1 MKKLAVIALVLCASA
16 AVAQQSP
23 YDQLANSLMSK
34 YGLEAGAIGVVHDG
48 RLIFVRGYGQGRP
61 RFLFD
66 IASVTKPITSAAIL
80 KLHEQG
86 KLNLD
91 AKVFELLSDLQP
103 LPGQHV
109 VDQRIYQITIRNLL
123 QHTGGW
129 DRDKTFDPM
138 FMNIT
143 PRTPRQ
149 IARYMMSQP
158 LQYAPGTK
166 YAYSNFG
173 YSLLGRVIEK
183 VTGQPYEGWVN
194 RNILQPAGAQCMHID
209 PKLAVLDSHGG
220 WMASVVD
227 YLHFVVALNAG
238 RIISPASIR
247 MMIAKPSIP
256 VTDNWYGMGWQVRPS
271 GGDFNWWHNGSLDTS
286 TTLVVRA
293 YNGYQWVVFFNSRP
307 TNSDQLAA
315 DIDNGMWDAL
325 GKRKG
330 EIPGDLFPKFE
341 GCR

>member
-1 MKKLAVIALVLCASA
+1 MKKLAVIALSLFASI
-16 AVAQQSP
+16 AVAQPSP
-23 YDQLANSLMSK
+23 YDTLANSLMSR
-34 YGLEAGAIGVVHDG
+34 YNLPAGAFAVVHDG

-61 RFLFD
+61 RMLFD
-66 IASVTKPITSAAIL
+66 IASLTKPITSAAIL

-91 AKVFELLSDLQP
+91 ARVFNLLSDLQP
-103 LPGQHV
+103 LPGQSV
-109 VDQRIYQITIRNLL
+109 VDRRIYDITIRNLL

-129 DRDKTFDPM
+129 DSATTFDPM

-149 IARYMMSQP
+149 IARFMMSKP

-183 VTGQPYEGWVN
+183 VTGQPYDTWVQH
-194 RNILQPAGAQCMHID
+194 NILEPAGARCMKID
-209 PKLAVLDSHGG
+209 PSLAVLDSHGG

-227 YLHFVVALNAG
+227 YLRFVVALNSG
-238 RIISPASIR
+238 HIISPASIR

-256 VTDNWYGMGWQVRPS
+256 VSDSWYGMGWQVRRAD
-271 GGDFNWWHNGSLDTS
+271 GDFNWWHNGSLDTS

-293 YNGYQWVVFFNSRP
+293 FNGYAWVAFFNSRP
-307 TNSDQLAA
+307 KNSDQLAA
-315 DIDNGMWDAL
+315 DLDAGMWDAL
-325 GKRKG
+325 GKMKR
-330 EIPGDLFPKFE
+330 EPPGDLFARFT

>member
-1 MKKLAVIALVLCASA
+1 MRNIAALALFFVASA
-16 AVAQQSP
+16 AFAQPSP
-23 YDQLANSLMSK
+23 YDQLANSLMSR
-34 YGLEAGAIGVVHDG
+34 YNLPAGAIGVVHDG
-48 RLIFVRGYGQGRP
+48 RLVFVRGYGQGRP

-66 IASVTKPITSAAIL
+66 IASLSKPITSAAIL
-80 KLHEQG
+80 KLREEG
-86 KLNLD
+86 KVNLD
-91 AKVFELLSDLQP
+91 AHVFQLLSDLQP

-109 VDQRIYQITIRNLL
+109 VDRRIYDITIRNLL

-129 DRDKTFDPM
+129 DSAKTFDPM

-143 PRTPRQ
+143 PRTPVQ
-149 IARYMMSQP
+149 IARYMMGQP
-158 LQYAPGTK
+158 LQYAPGTT

-183 VTGQPYEGWVN
+183 VTGQPYETWVQH
-194 RNILQPAGAQCMHID
+194 NILEPAGARCMRID
-209 PKLAVLDSHGG
+209 PQLAVLDSHGG

-227 YLHFVVALNAG
+227 YLHFVTALNAG

-256 VTDNWYGMGWQVRPS
+256 VTDSWYGMGWQVRPS
-271 GGDFNWWHNGSLDTS
+271 GGDYNWWHNGSLPTS

-293 YNGYQWVVFFNSRP
+293 YNGYEWVAFFNSRP
-307 TNSDQLAA
+307 ASGDVAGEL
-315 DIDNGMWDAL
+315 DSGMWDAL
-325 GKRKG
+325 AKRKG
-330 EIPGDLFPKFE
+330 EPTGDLFPKFE